1 MTSSLNR
8 MFGIVLGALFLLLG
22 LLGFTATGNVG
33 FVATE
38 GGLLLGTF
46 EVNPLLNVV
55 YMLLGAALLIAGV
68 TGVRAAKVVNG
79 VVGGILLL
87 MGIIGFF
94 VVGTEF
100 NYLALN
106 TADHVLNL
114 VTGAALLGVALAAER
129 HVVTPAVTTTEQKT
143 STYTSDTE

>member
-46 EVNPLLNVV
+46 EVNPMLNVV
-55 YMLLGAALLIAGV
+55 YMLLGAGLLIGGV
-68 TGVRAAKVVNG
+68 TSVKAAKIVNG
-79 VVGGILLL
+79 TVGGILLL

-129 HVVTPAVTTTEQKT
+129 HVTPAMATTAQKK

>member
-46 EVNPLLNVV
+46 EVNPMLNVV
-55 YMLLGAALLIAGV
+55 YMLLGAALLIGGV
-68 TGVRAAKVVNG
+68 ASVRAAKIVNG
-79 VVGGILLL
+79 TVGGILLL

-94 VVGTEF
+94 IVGTEF

-114 VTGAALLGVALAAER
+114 VTGVALLGVALAAER
-129 HVVTPAVTTTEQKT
+129 RATPAMTTTAQKQ

>member
-8 MFGIVLGALFLLLG
+8 MTGIVLGALFLLLG

-33 FVATE
+33 FVGTE

-46 EVNPLLNVV
+46 EVNPMLNVV
-55 YMLLGAALLIAGV
+55 YMLLGAALLIGGV
-68 TGVRAAKVVNG
+68 ASVRAAKVANG
-79 VVGGILLL
+79 TVGGILLL
-87 MGIIGFF
+87 MGVIGFF
-94 VVGTEF
+94 IVGTEF

-129 HVVTPAVTTTEQKT
+129 RATPAMTTTAQKQ

>member
-55 YMLLGAALLIAGV
+55 YMLLGAALLIGGV
-68 TGVRAAKVVNG
+68 ASVAAAKMVNG
-79 VVGGILLL
+79 TVGGILLL

-129 HVVTPAVTTTEQKT
+129 HVTPAVTTAGQK
-143 STYTSDTE
+143 SSFYTSDTE

>member
-1 MTSSLNR
+1 MTRSLNR

-22 LLGFTATGNVG
+22 LVGFTATGNVG

-55 YMLLGAALLIAGV
+55 YMLLGAGLLIGGV
-68 TGVRAAKVVNG
+68 TSVQAAKMANG
-79 VVGGILLL
+79 TVGGILLL

-94 VVGTEF
+94 VVDTEF

-114 VTGAALLGVALAAER
+114 VAGAALLGVSLAAER
-129 HVVTPAVTTTEQKT
+129 RATPAMTTTSQNK

>member
-55 YMLLGAALLIAGV
+55 YMLLGAALLIGGV
-68 TGVRAAKVVNG
+68 ASVAAAKMVNG
-79 VVGGILLL
+79 TVGGILLL

-129 HVVTPAVTTTEQKT
+129 HVTPAVTTAGQK
-143 STYTSDTE
+143 SSSYTSDTE